1 MHGGVG
7 VIPLHP
13 VESSSSPRS
22 VLYPICTVS
31 YRILLFASLVLS
43 LNSRTRIHYTTH
55 HYYFFYFFSPFFTYL
70 YLFAL
75 FPLSPVT
82 LPFLLCLSVLRCTA
96 PVYTPNTKYL
106 QLQLQPNCTAIRRRR
121 RRNKKREKRD
131 SQSWAFFLFLF
142 FSLPKLFDLI
152 FFPIISHY
160 FICIFGVT
168 PHSLIF
174 CFYCLLLGFLLLL
187 LIHPAPTTLTG
198 CVGLAVCL
206 RAAYYFG

>member
-43 LNSRTRIHYTTH
+43 LNSRTHIHYTTH
-55 HYYFFYFFSPFFTYL
+55 HYYYFLFF
-70 YLFAL
+70 
-75 FPLSPVT
+75 FPLLYPFVSIRSFSSFSCHSP
-82 LPFLLCLSVLRCTA
+82 LPSLSVCAALHCTSLHTQHKISA
-96 PVYTPNTKYL
+96 TAAAT
-106 QLQLQPNCTAIRRRR
+106 QLHSHSKKKT
-121 RRNKKREKRD
+121 RNKREKKGFTILGVLFIFH
-131 SQSWAFFLFLF
+131 FFLFQNF
-142 FSLPKLFDLI
+142 FSF

-160 FICIFGVT
+160 FICIFGVA

-187 LIHPAPTTLTG
+187 LIHPAPTALTG

>member
-1 MHGGVG
+1 MSRARVRDLYCILS
-7 VIPLHP
+7 VPYRT
-13 VESSSSPRS
+13 VFYCSPRS
-22 VLYPICTVS
+22 FCHSTRALAFTT
-31 YRILLFASLVLS
+31 LLI
-43 LNSRTRIHYTTH
+43 TII
-55 HYYFFYFFSPFFTYL
+55 FFYFFSPFFTYL